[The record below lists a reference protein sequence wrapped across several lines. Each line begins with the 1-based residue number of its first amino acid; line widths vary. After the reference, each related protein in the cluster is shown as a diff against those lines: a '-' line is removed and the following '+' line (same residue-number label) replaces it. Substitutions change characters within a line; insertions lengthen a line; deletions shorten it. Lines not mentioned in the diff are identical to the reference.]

1 MNDLE
6 HLDVKSGGG
15 GTRDSGAFYLR
26 FRSGSRA
33 TAACAA
39 SGYDYIAREGQYD
52 DPELDPA
59 VYVESG
65 NMPSWAADDPRKY
78 WNGADLYEI
87 ANGRLFVAGEFA
99 LPRGLDVEDR
109 IALARTFVKELTDG
123 ERLPYTFAIHAG
135 EDQEGREHNPHAH
148 VMFSERGNDG
158 LERRPQRWFRRADRQ
173 HPECGGAAKSRS
185 FHGRD
190 WVLRARERLG
200 HTINDLL
207 RDRGRDERVDHRTY
221 KQRGI
226 DMEPGEHINPVAFR
240 IFERTGQSDRLEQ
253 MIAIE
258 NAPRELAELD
268 NRIKQ
273 LEQLRADL
281 ALEQNALDHGDEY
294 PYRSAADG
302 RSRDS
307 GPER

>member
-15 GTRDSGAFYLR
+15 GTRDGGGLYLR

-33 TAACAA
+33 TAACAVRA
-39 SGYDYIAREGQYD
+39 YDYIAREGQYNN
-52 DPELDPA
+52 PTLDRA

-65 NMPSWAADDPRKY
+65 NMPSWARDDARVFWDAD
-78 WNGADLYEI
+78 DLYEVS
-87 ANGRLFVAGEFA
+87 NGRLFVAGEFA

-109 IALARTFVKELTDG
+109 IDLARTFVKELTNV

-135 EDQEGREHNPHAH
+135 EDEEGREHNPHAH

-158 LERRPQRWFRRADRQ
+158 WERCKQRWFRRADRQ
-173 HPECGGAAKSRS
+173 HPERGGATKSRL

-190 WVLRARERLG
+190 WVLHARERLG
-200 HTINDLL
+200 NAINDLL
-207 RDRGRDERVDHRTY
+207 RDRGRNERVEHRSY
-221 KQRGI
+221 KERGI
-226 DMEPGEHINPVAFR
+226 DIEPGEHISPVAFR
-240 IFERTGQSDRLEQ
+240 ISERTGKSDLLEEV
-253 MIAIE
+253 ISIE
-258 NAPRELAELD
+258 NTPRELARLD
-268 NRIKQ
+268 DHIKQ
-273 LEQLRADL
+273 LQQLRANL
-281 ALEQNALDHGDEY
+281 VLEQYALDHEDEH
-294 PYRSAADG
+294 PYRSAAAG